1 MKYHM
6 RRKDKEITDP
16 SEMKYILEKAL
27 YISLAMSKDDMPY
40 LVSLSHGYNHEK
52 KCVYFHSANQGKK
65 LDYIK
70 ANPRVWGQ
78 AMLDLGYDMG
88 ECNHHHASVMFSG
101 EASFVDDEDEKWEI
115 LAEMTHKLEV
125 DPERLIETRSKTQVM
140 GTVVGKILIDHMT
153 GKKTKEFR

>member
-1 MKYHM
+1 M

-16 SEMKYILEKAL
+16 SEMNYILEKVQ
-27 YISLAMSKDDMPY
+27 YVTVAMSKNDMPY
-40 LVSLSHGYNHEK
+40 LVTLSHGYDHEK

-65 LDYIK
+65 LDYLR

-88 ECNHHHASVMFSG
+88 ECNHHYASVMFSG
-101 EASFVDDEDEKWEI
+101 EI
-115 LAEMTHKLEV
+115 LAGMTHKLEV
-125 DPERLIETRSKTQVM
+125 DPERLIETRSKKQVM
-140 GTVVGKILIDHMT
+140 GTVVGKIVIEHMT